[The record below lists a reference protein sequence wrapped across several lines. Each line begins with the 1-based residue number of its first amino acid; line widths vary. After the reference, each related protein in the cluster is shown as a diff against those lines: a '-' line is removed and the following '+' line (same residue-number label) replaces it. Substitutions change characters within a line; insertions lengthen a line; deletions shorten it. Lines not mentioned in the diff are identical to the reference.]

1 MTTFN
6 INFQLTRDDDLRND
20 DTSWFDKEH
29 ISSEIKSWLGDLDY
43 RVNNI
48 TVDEVKKWVS
58 IYQTKKQSKEF

>member
-48 TVDEVKKWVS
+48 TVDEVKK
-58 IYQTKKQSKEF
+58 